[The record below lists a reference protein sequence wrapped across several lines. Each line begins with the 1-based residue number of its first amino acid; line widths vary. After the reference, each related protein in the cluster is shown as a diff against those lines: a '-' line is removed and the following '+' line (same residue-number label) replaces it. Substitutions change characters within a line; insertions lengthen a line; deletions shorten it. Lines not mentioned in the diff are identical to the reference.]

1 MPMLNIRRTD
11 ALSFARVQYQLLAKR
26 AVDAAKNEADRKTI
40 RRLVRLWD
48 DRLARLSALG
58 GTVVVNENAL
68 SVLLDLSSTVA
79 GDVAAEDLVDWLDAF
94 PDTVA
99 GLFPGALTFRME
111 ATTEPK
117 VQATTANNQS
127 SFALA
132 A

>member
-1 MPMLNIRRTD
+1 MLNISRTD

-26 AVDAAKNEADRKTI
+26 AVDAAHSEAERKSM

-58 GTVVVNENAL
+58 GTVVVDENAL
-68 SVLLDLSSTVA
+68 RVLVDLAGTVA
-79 GDVAAEDLVDWLDAF
+79 GDVAADDLVDWLDAF

-99 GLFPGALTFRME
+99 GLFPGALTYRIE
-111 ATTEPK
+111 ATPAPAAP
-117 VQATTANNQS
+117 ATTGNRQPS
-127 SFALA
+127 LALA

>member
-1 MPMLNIRRTD
+1 MLNISRTD

-26 AVDAAKNEADRKTI
+26 AVDAAHSEAERKSM

-58 GTVVVNENAL
+58 ATVVVDDDAL
-68 SVLLDLSSTVA
+68 RVLLDLAGTVA
-79 GDVAAEDLVDWLDAF
+79 GDVAADDLVDWLDAF

-99 GLFPGALTFRME
+99 GLFPGALTYRIE
-111 ATTEPK
+111 ATAAPA
-117 VQATTANNQS
+117 VPATTGNRQPS
-127 SFALA
+127 LALA

>member
-58 GTVVVNENAL
+58 AAVVIDDDAL
-68 SVLLDLSSTVA
+68 RVLLDLANTVA
-79 GDVAAEDLVDWLDAF
+79 GEVPAEDLVDWLDAF

-99 GLFPGALTFRME
+99 GLFPGALTFRMAAATKPE
-111 ATTEPK
+111 VPATTG
-117 VQATTANNQS
+117 NNQS
-127 SFALA
+127 SLALA